1 MISER
6 TFARS
11 FASFWLELLPLLT
24 PNFVHIVNYALA
36 NQLVDEHDVLID
48 PVKKKPAVRDPSVV
62 AEFAFFIAQ
71 LSVSEGVGISNIRN
85 NDNHIERAQK
95 YAYEIVKRYE
105 GGESRILLPLNQ
117 EEIEEG
123 LAIAM
128 NYERFFEIKCKN
140 KIIEF
145 GPIISGAGFV
155 SECKA
160 DISIGNTLFEV
171 KTFDRNLASKD
182 IRQLIIYLALQGITG
197 NRRWDYAG
205 FFNPRRAL
213 YYEFRVDEVIRE
225 LSGGKSSLDV
235 FQEISDFIT
244 RRDIQIDSVF

>member
-11 FASFWLELLPLLT
+11 FASFWSELLPLLT
-24 PNFVHIVNYALA
+24 PNYVHIVNYGFRD
-36 NQLVDEHDVLID
+36 QLVNNHGIPID
-48 PVKKKPAVRDPSVV
+48 PVKKNPAVRDPSVV

-71 LSVSEGVGISNIRN
+71 LSVSEGVGIYDIRT
-85 NDNHIERAQK
+85 NDNYIEKAQK

-105 GGESRILLPLNQ
+105 GGELNIILPLVQ

-128 NYERFFEIKCKN
+128 NYERFFEIKCRN
-140 KIIEF
+140 KKIEF
-145 GPIISGAGFV
+145 GPIISGAGFI

-160 DISIGNTLFEV
+160 DISVGNTLFEV
-171 KTFDRNLASKD
+171 KTINRNLASKD

-197 NRRWDYAG
+197 NRKWDHAG
-205 FFNPRRAL
+205 FFNPRRAF
-213 YYEFRVDEVIRE
+213 YYEFQVDEVIRQI
-225 LSGGKSSLDV
+225 SGGKAPLEV
-235 FQEISDFIT
+235 FQEIYDFIT
-244 RRDIQIDSVF
+244 IRDIQIDSVF